1 MESRLV
7 KACLLGVLIVCLP
20 WHSLSQSSGKDA
32 TAAQS
37 EAEYVCLMHP
47 DEKSKA
53 EGTCSKCG
61 MALKQ
66 PSRQGKSE
74 VAPTSR
80 WGPDYF
86 PNVTLTTQDGK
97 KVRFYDDLL
106 KGKVVAITMIYTNCV
121 DNCPLETARMLQMQ
135 KMLGDRVGKD
145 IFFYSISIDPRRD
158 TPEVL
163 KSYAEKYKAGPGW
176 LFLTGD
182 EKDIELISR
191 KLGLYSEP
199 DPNDRDGHLPTLL
212 LGNVPAGVW
221 MRNSALDNPSFL
233 TIKLNQV
240 LGNYSDQRKGAV
252 KSPSVAAR
260 LEFTK
265 GQYLFATRCVACH
278 TIGGGDH
285 IGPDLAGVTRLRE
298 RRWLT
303 RFIMTPEK
311 MIEEKDPI
319 AMALFKK
326 YKEVRM
332 PYLRLTQSDVAS
344 LIDYIEAQTVAL
356 RAKEYGGTTK

>member
-1 MESRLV
+1 MKSRFI
-7 KACLLGVLIVCLP
+7 KACLLTLFMVCLP
-20 WHSLSQSSGKDA
+20 WYSLSQSSEKGA
-32 TAAQS
+32 STTQS
-37 EAEYVCLMHP
+37 EAEYVCPMHP
-47 DEKSKA
+47 QERSKTA
-53 EGTCSKCG
+53 GSCSRCG

-66 PSRQGKSE
+66 PARLSNSE
-74 VAPTSR
+74 AAPTSR

-86 PNVTLTTQDGK
+86 PNVTLTTHEGK

-106 KGKVVAITMIYTNCV
+106 KGKIVAIALIYTHCV
-121 DNCPLETARMLQMQ
+121 DNCPLETARMLQLQ

-145 IFFYSISIDPRRD
+145 IFFYSISIDPKRD

-163 KSYAEKYKAGPGW
+163 KAYAQNYKVGPGW
-176 LFLTGD
+176 WFLTGE
-182 EKDIELISR
+182 EKDIELVSR

-212 LGNVPAGVW
+212 LGNEPTGVW

-233 TIKLNQV
+233 TIKLNQI
-240 LGNYSDQRKGAV
+240 LGNYSVPRK
-252 KSPSVAAR
+252 AAGQSSATTSK
-260 LEFTK
+260 LQFTQ
-265 GQYLFATRCVACH
+265 GEYLFATRCVACH

-285 IGPDLAGVTRLRE
+285 IGPDLAGVTKLRE
-298 RRWLT
+298 RPWLM

-319 AMALFKK
+319 ALAIFKK

-332 PYLRLTQSDVAS
+332 PYLRLTHADAAS
-344 LIDYIEAQTVAL
+344 LIDYIEAQTAAL
-356 RAKEYGGTTK
+356 AAKEPAGTPK